1 MVRQVTS
8 RGAPGRATIGWLVV
22 FVIGVLIGTIFVRNS
37 AQIEPEAQPTDQ
49 PKASISQM
57 AEPIEPGSE
66 DIVAED
72 IELVQGAQGRIDW
85 KIRARVARYS
95 RERNLVSLVK
105 PELFA
110 YIGENRDEV
119 FVRAETGQVD
129 QEADNF
135 RLRENV
141 VGRYGLFALK
151 ADELDYIG
159 AMDKIYLKGKVIIY
173 RPDVDV
179 RATAIEIDVL
189 SREMIAAGGVTA
201 VLSPQDVDNKH
212 LERLGLAP
220 AGKE

>member
-1 MVRQVTS
+1 MVWEVTF

-22 FVIGVLIGTIFVRNS
+22 FVIGILIGTMFVRKS
-37 AQIEPEAQPTDQ
+37 AEIEPKPQP
-49 PKASISQM
+49 ASPPEFSIGQM
-57 AEPIEPGSE
+57 VEPIEPGSE

-72 IELVQGAQGRIDW
+72 IELVQGAEGRIDW

-95 RERNLVSLVK
+95 RERNLVSLIK

-141 VGRYGLFALK
+141 VGRYGFFALK

-201 VLSPQDVDNKH
+201 VLRPQDVDNKH